1 MDNDVVIS
9 VENVTM
15 AFNLNKEK
23 VDNLKEYVIKL
34 LRRQLEPAG
43 VFHGIHFNSLA
54 ICGRPWRTTCPFC
67 AWRMAAPVMPH
78 MATQIP
84 PRPATACNSCL
95 TAPDP

>member
-34 LRRQLEPAG
+34 LRRQLEFKKFYAYRTLTSRCAG
-43 VFHGIHFNSLA
+43 ASIWAFWA
-54 ICGRPWRTTCPFC
+54 
-67 AWRMAAPVMPH
+67 
-78 MATQIP
+78 
-84 PRPATACNSCL
+84 
-95 TAPDP
+95 